1 MSTNKKGLCQS
12 CGGSPSLEIR
22 EKIVHIKWKCGFIC
36 GEEIQ
41 QYYNQI
47 EDLQS
52 NKSIDREDIK
62 EIQNK
67 LLEAKIIFS
76 SILLMKQINQLTNW
90 QKQIETIQNA
100 FQQAYTRN
108 NLILNLLNTIIANY
122 DGSEVMHE
130 NIIKNSD
137 INIHP
142 HNESTDICEYLNNY
156 KILKVKSTNFSI

>member
-22 EKIVHIKWKCGFIC
+22 EKTVHIKCKCGFIC

-67 LLEAKIIFS
+67 LLEAKNHIFFHFADETNK
-76 SILLMKQINQLTNW
+76 SIDKLTKTN
-90 QKQIETIQNA
+90 
-100 FQQAYTRN
+100 RN
-108 NLILNLLNTIIANY
+108 NSKGL
-122 DGSEVMHE
+122 
-130 NIIKNSD
+130 
-137 INIHP
+137 
-142 HNESTDICEYLNNY
+142 STSIY
-156 KILKVKSTNFSI
+156 KK

>member
-22 EKIVHIKWKCGFIC
+22 EKTVHIKCKCGFIC

-52 NKSIDREDIK
+52 NNSIDREDIK

-76 SILLMKQINQLTNW
+76 SILLMKQINQLTNC
-90 QKQIETIQNA
+90 
-100 FQQAYTRN
+100 
-108 NLILNLLNTIIANY
+108 
-122 DGSEVMHE
+122 
-130 NIIKNSD
+130 KN
-137 INIHP
+137 
-142 HNESTDICEYLNNY
+142 
-156 KILKVKSTNFSI
+156 K

>member
-22 EKIVHIKWKCGFIC
+22 EKTVHIKCKCGFIC

-76 SILLMKQINQLTNW
+76 SILLMKQINQLTN
-90 QKQIETIQNA
+90 
-100 FQQAYTRN
+100 
-108 NLILNLLNTIIANY
+108 
-122 DGSEVMHE
+122 
-130 NIIKNSD
+130 
-137 INIHP
+137 
-142 HNESTDICEYLNNY
+142 
-156 KILKVKSTNFSI
+156 

>member
-1 MSTNKKGLCQS
+1 MSINKKGLCQS

-22 EKIVHIKWKCGFIC
+22 EKTVHIKWKCGFIC

-52 NKSIDREDIK
+52 NNSIDREDIK

-76 SILLMKQINQLTNW
+76 TILLMKQIYWQIAKTN
-90 QKQIETIQNA
+90 
-100 FQQAYTRN
+100 RN
-108 NLILNLLNTIIANY
+108 NSKRL
-122 DGSEVMHE
+122 
-130 NIIKNSD
+130 
-137 INIHP
+137 
-142 HNESTDICEYLNNY
+142 STSIY
-156 KILKVKSTNFSI
+156 KK